1 MNPSVD
7 STPAGLQKRAALLR
21 RRLFVAAL
29 NLATRLMELP
39 IGVFTVAVSTVVF
52 PLISRYAAAGDWD
65 QLAAAYHKGVRLILA
80 VNVPAAAG
88 LAVLAEPIVRVL
100 FQRGAFDDGDTLALG
115 PVLLTYALWLPFL
128 AWTNIVL
135 RAFYAQKDTK
145 TPVRAAVISLV
156 VNIALS
162 LLLMRPFGTVG
173 LAVAGN
179 LATVAQL
186 IYLQF
191 RLRHRNPLL
200 GVAPVLPD
208 LIKVGVATLL
218 MSAVV
223 ALVWRAGAGFVAR
236 GKMAEALGL
245 LLTIGV
251 GAAVCGGLLWVMR
264 IQGRDDL
271 VAMLRRRTGRVN

>member
-1 MNPSVD
+1 MRGPAWT
-7 STPAGLQKRAALLR
+7 STTVARYRDLDIEYAALRVVGRGLFLAVMLASIVGNWWAGLRLERAPSIA
-21 RRLFVAAL
+21 F
-29 NLATRLMELP
+29 
-39 IGVFTVAVSTVVF
+39 
-52 PLISRYAAAGDWD
+52 LIW
-65 QLAAAYHKGVRLILA
+65 
-80 VNVPAAAG
+80 
-88 LAVLAEPIVRVL
+88 
-100 FQRGAFDDGDTLALG
+100 
-115 PVLLTYALWLPFL
+115 
-128 AWTNIVL
+128 
-135 RAFYAQKDTK
+135 
-145 TPVRAAVISLV
+145 
-156 VNIALS
+156 
-162 LLLMRPFGTVG
+162 
-173 LAVAGN
+173 AVAGN

-236 GKMAEALGL
+236 GKAAEALGL
-245 LLTIGV
+245 LVTIGV

-271 VAMLRRRTGRVN
+271 VAMLRRRAGRVN